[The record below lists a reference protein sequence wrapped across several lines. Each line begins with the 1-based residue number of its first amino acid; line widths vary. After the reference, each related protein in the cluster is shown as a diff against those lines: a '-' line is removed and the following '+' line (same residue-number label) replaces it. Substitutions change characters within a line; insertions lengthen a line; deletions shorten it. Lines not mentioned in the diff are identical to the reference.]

1 MWRKKKMRCRQENC
15 QDQQKKSRIKFFSF
29 CFFFSQT
36 QISLRASVGAFVQI
50 PVMSF
55 NQPGIH
61 INKMQK
67 YGPIITLYKD
77 FAEDTLRF
85 KAIFLSLF

>member
-1 MWRKKKMRCRQENC
+1 MWRKKKCAADRKTVKIS
-15 QDQQKKSRIKFFSF
+15 KKNHELNFSNF
-29 CFFFSQT
+29 VFFSQT